1 MNFKYCEAAMKPLTK
16 FTKAYFKI
24 FQPVI
29 TQLVKYDR
37 TLKTVGQSLIKTC
50 TCMGFHLIILY
61 SPRIKSG
68 NISILSYVLMY

>member
-37 TLKTVGQSLIKTC
+37 ALKIVGQWLIKTC
-50 TCMGFHLIILY
+50 ACMGFYLIILY
-61 SPRIKSG
+61 SSK
-68 NISILSYVLMY
+68 N